1 MRADG
6 RRVKDMNSMY
16 HLIPQFLTRRW
27 DSMNMITVDIPLD
40 PIKEYKNLARY
51 ILIIQIPSLMCRIR

>member
-40 PIKEYKNLARY
+40 PIKEYKNKRHNCCDAYYFFPHLHDT
-51 ILIIQIPSLMCRIR
+51 

>member
-40 PIKEYKNLARY
+40 PIKEYKNKN
-51 ILIIQIPSLMCRIR
+51 IRIRREQKESP